1 MSSAQRQHE
10 PSEVDEQRPSP
21 RSLGEIVA
29 DISTHSARIVRE
41 EIALAKAEVREKVSS
56 LWRGAVV
63 GAAAG
68 VFVLAA
74 VVTALHALAL
84 LLADLLGAN
93 AWVGYAVVTA
103 LLLIAAACAGWLAWR
118 LVRRGT
124 PPTPQL
130 AIEEARVTRER
141 LSASAADSEGI

>member
-1 MSSAQRQHE
+1 
-10 PSEVDEQRPSP
+10 
-21 RSLGEIVA
+21 
-29 DISTHSARIVRE
+29 
-41 EIALAKAEVREKVSS
+41 VREKVSS